1 MKKLIFL
8 LLISHSVSGQNTFS
22 FKEKIHLKKR
32 DYQYFSQSDRQP
44 LKFVHKDEKV
54 VVPVKT
60 FVSGGADN
68 PGVFYQIDTAV
79 NYNKAR
85 FLHADDLDFK
95 REKLRGDMV
104 ISDNKLFFYPK
115 IENTGDS
122 IYNDFIRDHI
132 FFFDI
137 PERSSIDVHFN
148 SWHVGVLTLPLKG
161 YLRTRSD
168 SIKNNVILGTNL
180 NVMFGKK
187 WGVVRYYNSPGTEK
201 DKMATKSWSVNA
213 ILGITRVELD
223 NYNTTP
229 AFGSIKTHVTNI
241 SYGLALG
248 YQLNKFG
255 LFIGAGVDSPLSSIG
270 KAWNFSNQPW
280 IGLGLGLGFW

>member
-1 MKKLIFL
+1 MKRLIFL
-8 LLISHSVSGQNTFS
+8 LLISQSVSGQNTFS

-44 LKFVHKDEKV
+44 LKFIHKDDKV

-60 FVSGGADN
+60 FVSENNTDHA
-68 PGVFYQIDTAV
+68 GVFYQIDTVV
-79 NYNKAR
+79 NYSKSR
-85 FLHADDLDFK
+85 FLNANDLDFK

-104 ISDNKLFFYPK
+104 LSNNKLFFYPK
-115 IENTGDS
+115 FENTGDS

-132 FFFDI
+132 FYFDI
-137 PERSSIDVHFN
+137 PERSSIDVRFN
-148 SWHVGVLTLPLKG
+148 SWHIGVLTLPLKG
-161 YLRTRSD
+161 YLKTRSD
-168 SIKNNVILGTNL
+168 SIRNNVILGTNV

-187 WGVVRYYNSPGTEK
+187 WGVARYYNSPRGK

-213 ILGITRVELD
+213 IVGITRVELD

-229 AFGSIKTHVTNI
+229 AFGSIKTYVTNI
-241 SYGLALG
+241 SYGVALG

-255 LFIGAGVDSPLSSIG
+255 LFLGMGIDSPLSSIG